1 LWKSAPNT
9 AFTTS
14 WINGRLADQNQ
25 QAIESN
31 FYILLRYLFMEV
43 MMKKKALVIVGLVAV
58 LLVSVAVVAAA
69 RGQSELAQVRAATAQ
84 FQRVE
89 VAEAAGYVNVNV
101 DECVA
106 HPELGGMGYHFVN
119 FDLVDLELDPVQPEI
134 LVYAPLPNGKLKLVA
149 VEYAVPIAPWDAIHG
164 ADNPPMVLGQ
174 HLHAN
179 PHLGLYVLHAWIWQ
193 NNPAGMFEDWNPNV
207 SC

>member
-1 LWKSAPNT
+1 MMKRKTVFIGILVA
-9 AFTTS
+9 
-14 WINGRLADQNQ
+14 
-25 QAIESN
+25 
-31 FYILLRYLFMEV
+31 ILL
-43 MMKKKALVIVGLVAV
+43 VAAA
-58 LLVSVAVVAAA
+58 AVTVAA

-101 DECVA
+101 GECVV

-119 FDLVDLELDPVQPEI
+119 FGLVDLELDPVQPEI

-164 ADNPPMVLGQ
+164 ENNPPMVLGQ

-179 PHLGLYVLHAWIWQ
+179 PYLGLYVLHAWIWEH
-193 NNPAGMFEDWNPNV
+193 NPAGMFEDWNPNV
-207 SC
+207 SCG